1 MLTKQAL
8 KTHLDS
14 FLISLN
20 KDVKED
26 KEKIHFTY
34 YNLRHSYG
42 TMLYYS
48 GIGIKKAQELMG
60 HSSAKMLYEIYA
72 HLDEQREN
80 ASGAINTY
88 INSNILVKNQ

>member
-8 KTHLDS
+8 KTHLNA
-14 FLISLN
+14 FLNTLN
-20 KDVKED
+20 KDIKED
-26 KEKIHFTY
+26 KNKIHFTY

-48 GIGIKKAQELMG
+48 GIGLKKAQELMG

-72 HLDEQREN
+72 HLDEEREN
-80 ASGAINTY
+80 AKSSIDNY
-88 INSNILVKNQ
+88 INNNILEKS